1 MPTKS
6 PTTNTPKTP
15 KTSTRTADLERL
27 LTVEEVAELEN
38 VSPKT
43 VRRRIVAGELRAIR
57 YGRSLRIRPQDLRA
71 YRLVKLLGE

>member
-6 PTTNTPKTP
+6 PTTRTTKTP
-15 KTSTRTADLERL
+15 TRTADLERL
-27 LTVEEVAELEN
+27 LTVEEVAALEN

-43 VRRRIVAGELRAIR
+43 IRRRIAAGDLRAIR

-71 YRLVKLLGE
+71 YRLQKLLGE